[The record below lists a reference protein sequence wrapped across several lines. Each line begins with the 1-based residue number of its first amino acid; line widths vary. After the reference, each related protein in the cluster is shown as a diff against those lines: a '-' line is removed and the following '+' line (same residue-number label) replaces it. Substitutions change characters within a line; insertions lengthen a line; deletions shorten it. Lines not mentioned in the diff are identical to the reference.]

1 MTNKLCHICKSRER
15 AKLPSGKYY
24 SYCRECKIVY
34 DRNQKRAASARA
46 QGAGLKPVRSVGR
59 PRKNEAELV
68 GERMIIEDAASGMAY
83 RVLVLEQAP
92 RTPGH
97 EDARRLTISLL
108 ERGGYRVA
116 NVVPVKKPEIVV
128 E

>member
-68 GERMIIEDAASGMAY
+68 GERMIIEDAANGMTY
-83 RVLVLEQAP
+83 RVLVLEKAP
-92 RTPGH
+92 HTPGQ
-97 EDARRLTISLL
+97 EDKRRLTIVLF
-108 ERGGYRVA
+108 ERGKYRVA
-116 NVVPVKKPEIVV
+116 NVVSIKNGKIVV